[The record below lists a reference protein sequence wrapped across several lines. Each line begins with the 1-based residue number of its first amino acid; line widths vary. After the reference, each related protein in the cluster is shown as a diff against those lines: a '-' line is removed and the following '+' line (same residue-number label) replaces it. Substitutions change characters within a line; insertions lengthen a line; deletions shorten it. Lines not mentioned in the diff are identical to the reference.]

1 VLKQTATAARE
12 GTRKR
17 GRTCKR
23 WRDKVENKY
32 SGNKQQA
39 GNGQRQLGIGKDSVK
54 SQGLQQIV
62 LPEEEEEEDNFNM
75 NATYFIF
82 SYLLI

>member
-1 VLKQTATAARE
+1 M
-12 GTRKR
+12 
-17 GRTCKR
+17 
-23 WRDKVENKY
+23 ENKY